1 MESKKRNRLNLSI
14 VPAAVAEEGGKD
26 DENVGGVKCNDDEK
40 STELSDDQIKA
51 LKNFLTQKEQ
61 IFERGELAE
70 EELERVSELGHGN
83 GGVVH
88 KMRHKK
94 SGLVMAR
101 KLVHLEV
108 KPSVRNQILKE
119 LEILHTCNSPYII
132 GFYGAFHDNNEIS
145 ICMEYM
151 DGLSLDIVLQTV
163 GRIEEPNI
171 GLITVAVVKGLAYL
185 KQLGMLHRDVKPSNV
200 LVNSKGEVK
209 LCDFGVSGKLIDS
222 MANTFVGTRSYMA
235 PERLRGDGYTIQS
248 DLWSFGLSLVE
259 LAIGRF
265 PIPPPSKKEYAKI
278 FKVPVEEII
287 LENVDEADS
296 TDDNPKSLA
305 IFELLDYIANRNPPQ
320 LPKRLFTDDFCELVY
335 KCLRKNVKER
345 ADLVVLMKEPFYIK
359 YEQVTDNS
367 DFGKWVESVIN
378 SRSSKRT

>member
-1 MESKKRNRLNLSI
+1 MAFKNKNRLNLSI
-14 VPAAVAEEGGKD
+14 PSVVTDGIIAADSESILIEKS
-26 DENVGGVKCNDDEK
+26 DDEK
-40 STELSDDQIKA
+40 AAELSNDQIKA
-51 LKNFLTQKEQ
+51 LETFLTQKEQ
-61 IFERGELAE
+61 LFVGGELAE
-70 EELERVSELGHGN
+70 EDLEKLSELGHGN

-88 KMRHKK
+88 KMKHKK

-119 LEILHTCNSPYII
+119 LEILHKCNSPYII

-145 ICMEYM
+145 ICMEFM

-163 GRIEEPNI
+163 GRIEESNVGI
-171 GLITVAVVKGLAYL
+171 LSVAVVKGLAYL

-248 DLWSFGLSLVE
+248 DLWSFGLSLIE
-259 LAIGRF
+259 LSVGRF
-265 PIPPPSKKEYAKI
+265 PIPPPSKREYAKI

-287 LENVDEADS
+287 LENDEDATEAD
-296 TDDNPKSLA
+296 DDGPKNLA
-305 IFELLDYIANRNPPQ
+305 IFELLHYIANRNPPQ
-320 LPKRLFTDDFCELVY
+320 LPRRLFSDEFCDFVH
-335 KCLRKNVKER
+335 KCLRKNVAER
-345 ADLVVLMKEPFYIK
+345 ADLNVLMKEPFYVK
-359 YEQVTDNS
+359 YDQLTDNS
-367 DFGKWVESVIN
+367 DFGKWVESVIEA
-378 SRSSKRT
+378 RSKHA